1 MDYDFEKLARE
12 ISAERLKGL
21 ENAADGAAEVAAKII
36 ASSIQST
43 RDKQAP
49 GETVTAVCRGV
60 MAGLTLC
67 GKELPEPAVA
77 ILSKMAALAAELN
90 LDPQEMM
97 TWGMAGIADIAVVA
111 SAQAPYAV
119 SQAIDA
125 KFMGAGEVFNGLCE
139 KAKARKPA

>member
-21 ENAADGAAEVAAKII
+21 ENAAEGAAEVAAKII
-36 ASSIQST
+36 TSSIQST

-49 GETVTAVCRGV
+49 GQTVTAVCRGV
-60 MAGLTLC
+60 MAGLMLC

-77 ILSKMAALAAELN
+77 ILSKMASLAAELN

-97 TWGMAGIADIAVVA
+97 TWGMAGVADVAVMA
-111 SAQAPYAV
+111 SAEAPYAIG
-119 SQAIDA
+119 QAIEK
-125 KFMGAGEVFNGLCE
+125 KFMGAGEVFDALCTQ
-139 KAKARKPA
+139 AKARRPA

>member
-36 ASSIQST
+36 SSSIQST

-49 GETVTAVCRGV
+49 AHTVTAVCRGV
-60 MAGLTLC
+60 MSGLMLC
-67 GKELPEPAVA
+67 GKELPEPSVAV
-77 ILSKMAALAAELN
+77 LSKMAALAAELN

-97 TWGMAGIADIAVVA
+97 TWGMAGVADVAVVA
-111 SAQAPYAV
+111 SAEAPYAIG
-119 SQAIDA
+119 QAIEK
-125 KFMGAGEVFNGLCE
+125 KFMGAGEVFSGLCQQ
-139 KAKARKPA
+139 AKARRPA